1 MKVDRNVYNVAIV
14 SSGVAITSG
23 TKVEVGTE
31 AEFNI
36 IAGMVEKSGLM
47 ILNATVDGSAMKGS
61 LLSNYYHG
69 GAETGIDFGGITN
82 MGGTP
87 LAVAGSLSLEEHKAY
102 VTVNLVP
109 LSGNRT
115 TKASAKV

>member
-14 SSGVAITSG
+14 SSDVAITSG

-31 AEFNI
+31 FTT

-87 LAVAGSLSLEEHKAY
+87 LAIAGSLSLEEHKAY

-109 LSGNRT
+109 LSANRT
-115 TKASAKV
+115 TKTTAKA